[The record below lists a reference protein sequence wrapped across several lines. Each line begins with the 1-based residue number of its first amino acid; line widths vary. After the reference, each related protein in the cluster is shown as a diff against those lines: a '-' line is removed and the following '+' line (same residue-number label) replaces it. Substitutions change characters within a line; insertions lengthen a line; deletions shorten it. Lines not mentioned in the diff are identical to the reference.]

1 MIHIIAPAWHRVNSL
16 SGFLDRFLRHPRWV
30 WADWTVDR
38 AANLSYTHPA
48 YVYSLH
54 TGFVKGGNHVPDR
67 GQVRPCSL
75 FSGAAAH
82 LKEEKEMP
90 RVSLNQTA
98 PAFSLPD
105 FSGNTVSLSWTSG
118 FRLG

>member
-1 MIHIIAPAWHRVNSL
+1 MV
-16 SGFLDRFLRHPRWV
+16 
-30 WADWTVDR
+30 
-38 AANLSYTHPA
+38 
-48 YVYSLH
+48 
-54 TGFVKGGNHVPDR
+54 
-67 GQVRPCSL
+67 
-75 FSGAAAH
+75 SGAAAH